1 MMRCTLHNLLK
12 ELVRLVSDKEL
23 PVVVVGAGL
32 AGLSAAKTLIDAGVK
47 VRVLDAGV
55 SVGGRVQSDLINGYR
70 FDRGFQLINAN
81 YPELKALGIVN
92 ELDFIYAP
100 RAVDVSLDR
109 EVIRLG
115 DPRKYFFSAFNS
127 QTGSLGE
134 KISFIKYLIS
144 KSAHGANVESEL
156 LGAGCARLYTRV
168 LKPFLTGVFLADP
181 ARVDATSGREIIKSF
196 VSGAPGLPS
205 LGAGRLTEVLASH
218 IGVIEHSVQVNAIAA
233 TKLETSIGHISA
245 KAIIV
250 ATDQTT
256 AAQLLEIE
264 DVGQEVSCTTWYH
277 SAKKISGGDA
287 TLRVDGLGRGPIVN
301 SLAISELLPVSA
313 PIDRTLYSSTTLG
326 HASESEVRR
335 HLALIWQV
343 DTADWELVAK
353 YDIKNALPLFSPGRS
368 RVQSLQVREGIW
380 RAGDYLS
387 APSQNGALASGRL
400 AALEL
405 INSL

>member
-1 MMRCTLHNLLK
+1 M
-12 ELVRLVSDKEL
+12 SDNDHA
-23 PVVVVGAGL
+23 VVVVGAGL
-32 AGLSAAKTLIDAGVK
+32 AGLAAAKTLIDAGIK
-47 VRVLDAGV
+47 VRVLEAAS
-55 SVGGRVQSDLINGYR
+55 SVGGRVQSDVIDGYR

-81 YPELKALGIVN
+81 YPELKALGIID
-92 ELDFIYAP
+92 EMDFIYAP
-100 RAVDVSLDR
+100 RAVDIALDGD
-109 EVIRLG
+109 VVRLG

-127 QTGSLGE
+127 RSGTLGE
-134 KISFIKYLIS
+134 KFAFLKYLIS
-144 KSAHGANVESEL
+144 KSRHGSSVESEL
-156 LGAGCARLYTRV
+156 LAAGCGDLYVRV
-168 LKPFLTGVFLADP
+168 LKPFLRGVFLADP
-181 ARVDATSGREIIKSF
+181 VRVDATSGREIIKSF
-196 VSGAPGLPS
+196 ISGAPGLPA
-205 LGAGRLTEVLASH
+205 LGAGRLTEVLAQH
-218 IGVIEHSVQVNAIAA
+218 VGAIENSIQVNAISGSV
-233 TKLETSIGHISA
+233 LETSIGEIA
-245 KAIIV
+245 ARAIIV

-277 SAKKISGGDA
+277 STRKIGRGDA
-287 TLRVDGLGRGPIVN
+287 TLRVDGLDRGPIVN
-301 SLAISELLPVSA
+301 SLAMSALVPASA
-313 PIDRTLYSSTTLG
+313 PSDRTLYSSTTLG

-368 RVQSLQVREGIW
+368 RARSLQVREGIW